1 LFNQNILLISETN
14 HPKTINESLTQRMP
28 SQIDVYIL
36 LFGGTLLMF
45 LLAGMLLFF
54 VSSYQKRLLRNKADV
69 EKMKVRHQLDL
80 FQSSI
85 DAMEDERRRVSRDLH
100 DEIGAA
106 LSVLRLQVGQMNVD
120 KDFNPENAQNL
131 IVGSKQ
137 LIDNTIENVRRISN
151 DMLPSGLEE
160 FGLKYAIEM
169 LCDKIESA
177 SRLVINLNISG
188 LERMENRLELSL
200 YRILQEL
207 LNNTLKHA
215 NATEVNISFITDN
228 QQLTITYQDNGQG
241 FDLEKLSK
249 RGLGLKNIE
258 SRVNMI
264 HGKLEYMTDLE
275 KGMGIVLSVNGE
287 G

>member
-1 LFNQNILLISETN
+1 
-14 HPKTINESLTQRMP
+14 MP

-120 KDFNPENAQNL
+120 KDFNTENAQNL

-169 LCDKIESA
+169 LCDKVESA
-177 SRLVINLNISG
+177 SKLVINLNIND
-188 LERMENRLELSL
+188 LERLDNRLELSL

-215 NATEVNISFITDN
+215 NAKEVNINFNTDN
-228 QQLTITYQDNGQG
+228 QKLTITYQDNGQG
-241 FDLEKLSK
+241 FDLENLSK

-258 SRVNMI
+258 SRVSMI
-264 HGKLEYMTDLE
+264 HGKLEYMIDLE
-275 KGMGIVLSVNGE
+275 KGMGIILKVCK
-287 G
+287 

>member
-1 LFNQNILLISETN
+1 
-14 HPKTINESLTQRMP
+14 MP
-28 SQIDVYIL
+28 SQIAIYIL

-54 VSSYQKRLLRNKADV
+54 VSSYQKRLLRNKAEV
-69 EKMKVRHQLDL
+69 ETMKSRHQLDL

-106 LSVLRLQVGQMNVD
+106 LSMLRLQVGQL
-120 KDFNPENAQNL
+120 NL
-131 IVGSKQ
+131 TKEIHSVNTEKIIVGSKQ
-137 LIDNTIENVRRISN
+137 LIDSTIENVRRISN
-151 DMLPSGLEE
+151 DMLPHGLDE
-160 FGLKYAIEM
+160 FGLKYALEM

-177 SRLVINLNISG
+177 SHLVINLDLHD
-188 LERMENRLELSL
+188 LERLENRLELAL

-215 NATEVNISFITDN
+215 QATEVHISFMAGN
-228 QQLTITYQDNGQG
+228 QQLTIIYQDNGKG
-241 FDLEKLSK
+241 FDIETLTK
-249 RGLGLKNIE
+249 RGLGLSNIE

-264 HGKLEYMTDLE
+264 HGKLTYIPTVE
-275 KGMGIVLSVNGE
+275 KGVEVVIDIKLLV
-287 G
+287 

>member
-1 LFNQNILLISETN
+1 
-14 HPKTINESLTQRMP
+14 MP
-28 SQIDVYIL
+28 SQIDIYIL

-106 LSVLRLQVGQMNVD
+106 LSVLRLQVGQMNID
-120 KDFNPENAQNL
+120 QGFNPENTQNL

-169 LCDKIESA
+169 LCDKVESA
-177 SRLVINLNISG
+177 SRLVINLNINS
-188 LERMENRLELSL
+188 LERLDNRFELSL

-215 NATEVNISFITDN
+215 NATEVNIDFITEN
-228 QQLTITYQDNGQG
+228 QLLTIIYQDNGQG
-241 FDLEKLSK
+241 FDPDKLSK
-249 RGLGLKNIE
+249 KGLGLKNIE

-264 HGKLEYMTDLE
+264 EGKLEYMTDLE
-275 KGMGIVLSVNGE
+275 RGMGIVLTVGKSVD
-287 G
+287 

>member
-1 LFNQNILLISETN
+1 
-14 HPKTINESLTQRMP
+14 MP
-28 SQIDVYIL
+28 SQTDIYIL

-54 VSSYQKRLLRNKADV
+54 VTSYQKRLLRNKASV

-106 LSVLRLQVGQMNVD
+106 LSVLRLQVGQLNVD
-120 KDFNPENAQNL
+120 KDFNPENTQNL
-131 IVGSKQ
+131 IVDSKQ

-151 DMLPSGLEE
+151 DMLPSGLDE
-160 FGLKYAIEM
+160 FGLQYAIEM
-169 LCDKIESA
+169 LCDKMESV
-177 SRLVINLNISG
+177 SRLVINLSIDG
-188 LERMENRLELSL
+188 LKRMDNRLELSL

-215 NATEVNISFITDN
+215 NATEVDIIFTTDN
-228 QQLTITYQDNGQG
+228 QQLIINYRDNGQG
-241 FDLEKLSK
+241 FDLKNLTK

-258 SRVNMI
+258 SRVSMI
-264 HGKLEYMTDLE
+264 HGELEYETSLE
-275 KGMGIVLSVNGE
+275 KGMGIQLIVNT
-287 G
+287 

>member
-1 LFNQNILLISETN
+1 
-14 HPKTINESLTQRMP
+14 MP

-54 VSSYQKRLLRNKADV
+54 VTSYQKRLLRNKADV

-120 KDFNPENAQNL
+120 KDFNPEKAQNL

-169 LCDKIESA
+169 LCDKIEGA
-177 SRLVINLNISG
+177 SKLVIHLNIDG
-188 LERMENRLELSL
+188 LQRMDKRLELSL

-215 NATEVNISFITDN
+215 NATEANINFKTEN

-241 FDLEKLSK
+241 FNFEKLSK
-249 RGLGLKNIE
+249 RGLGLNNIE
-258 SRVNMI
+258 SRVSMI
-264 HGKLEYMTDLE
+264 HGQLKYMTDLE
-275 KGMGIVLSVNGE
+275 KGMRVVLTVNGTR
-287 G
+287 

>member
-1 LFNQNILLISETN
+1 
-14 HPKTINESLTQRMP
+14 MP

-106 LSVLRLQVGQMNVD
+106 LSVLRLQVGQMNID
-120 KDFNPENAQNL
+120 KDFNPENTQNL
-131 IVGSKQ
+131 ILGSKQ
-137 LIDNTIENVRRISN
+137 LIDNTIESVRRISN
-151 DMLPSGLEE
+151 DMLPIGLEE
-160 FGLKYAIEM
+160 FGLKYAIEI
-169 LCDKIESA
+169 LCDKVESV
-177 SRLVINLNISG
+177 SQLVINLNFNR
-188 LERMENRLELSL
+188 LERMDNRLELSL

-215 NATEVNISFITDN
+215 NATEVDINFTPDN
-228 QQLTITYQDNGQG
+228 QQLTVKYRDDGQG

-258 SRVNMI
+258 SRVSMI
-264 HGKLEYMTDLE
+264 HGKLEYETNLE
-275 KGMGIVLSVNGE
+275 KGMGILLRVKG
-287 G
+287 

>member
-1 LFNQNILLISETN
+1 
-14 HPKTINESLTQRMP
+14 MP

-106 LSVLRLQVGQMNVD
+106 LSVLRLQVGQMNID
-120 KDFNPENAQNL
+120 KDFNPENTQNL

-169 LCDKIESA
+169 LCDKVESA
-177 SRLVINLNISG
+177 SKLVINLNVSG

-215 NATEVNISFITDN
+215 NATEVNIDFVTDC

-258 SRVNMI
+258 SRVSMI
-264 HGKLEYMTDLE
+264 HGKLEYLTDLE
-275 KGMGIVLSVNGE
+275 KGMGIVLSVNGTR
-287 G
+287 

>member
-1 LFNQNILLISETN
+1 
-14 HPKTINESLTQRMP
+14 MP

-106 LSVLRLQVGQMNVD
+106 LSVLRLQVGQMNID
-120 KDFNPENAQNL
+120 QGFNPENTQNL

-169 LCDKIESA
+169 LCDKVESA
-177 SRLVINLNISG
+177 SRLVINLNINS
-188 LERMENRLELSL
+188 LERLDNRFELSL

-215 NATEVNISFITDN
+215 NATEVNIDFMTDN
-228 QQLTITYQDNGQG
+228 KQILIIYQDNGQG
-241 FDLEKLSK
+241 FDPEKLSK
-249 RGLGLKNIE
+249 KGLGLKNIE
-258 SRVNMI
+258 SRVSMI
-264 HGKLEYMTDLE
+264 RGKLEYMTDLE
-275 KGMGIVLSVNGE
+275 KGMGIVLTVEKSVD
-287 G
+287 

>member
-1 LFNQNILLISETN
+1 
-14 HPKTINESLTQRMP
+14 MP

-120 KDFNPENAQNL
+120 KDFNTENAQNL

-169 LCDKIESA
+169 LCDKVESA
-177 SRLVINLNISG
+177 SKLVINLNIND
-188 LERMENRLELSL
+188 LERLDNRLELSL

-215 NATEVNISFITDN
+215 NAKEVNINFNTDN
-228 QQLTITYQDNGQG
+228 QKLTITYQDNGQG
-241 FDLEKLSK
+241 FDLENLSK

-258 SRVNMI
+258 SRVSMI

-275 KGMGIVLSVNGE
+275 KGMGIILKVCK
-287 G
+287 

>member
-1 LFNQNILLISETN
+1 
-14 HPKTINESLTQRMP
+14 MP

-54 VSSYQKRLLRNKADV
+54 VTSYQKRLLRNKADV
-69 EKMKVRHQLDL
+69 EKMKVRHQLNL

-106 LSVLRLQVGQMNVD
+106 LSVLRLQVGQMNTD
-120 KDFNPENAQNL
+120 KDFDSENTQNL
-131 IVGSKQ
+131 IVASKQ

-169 LCDKIESA
+169 LCDKIENA
-177 SRLVINLNISG
+177 SKLVINLNIG
-188 LERMENRLELSL
+188 QLQRMDKRLELSL

-215 NATEVNISFITDN
+215 NATEANINFNTDN
-228 QQLTITYQDNGQG
+228 QQLTVYYQDNGQG

-258 SRVNMI
+258 SRVSMI
-264 HGKLEYMTDLE
+264 HGQLEYLTNLE
-275 KGMGIVLSVNGE
+275 KGMGVRLTVHGE